1 MAKMLQFNQEALKS
15 ILEGMK
21 KLSRAVAATMGPKG
35 RNVVI
40 NKGGKSPLCTK
51 DGVTVAQEIFLK
63 DTFENVGAQLVKQAS
78 SKASDAAGDGTTTA
92 IVLAYAIYKEGMK
105 NVGAG
110 ANPMLLKKGMDK
122 AVAHLLTSLD
132 KLATPVVSDEEI
144 KQIATI
150 SANNDAEIGEIVAAA
165 MKRVG
170 QDGIIT
176 IAEAKGVDTIL
187 NVVEGMQIDKGYLSP
202 YFVNNAEK
210 MIVEYESPLILIT
223 DKKISQA
230 KELVPILE
238 KVKEIQRPLLIIAD
252 DMEEEVLTTLV
263 INKLGE
269 SPLPVCAIGAPSF
282 GDRRK
287 ALLEDIAILTGATL
301 ITENLGL
308 FVKNVGL
315 EVLGTAKSIKISKDS
330 ATIID
335 GFGDKKTIQNRIAF
349 LRAEIERETSDYA
362 KQHLEE
368 RLAKLSGGVAIINVG
383 AGTET
388 ALKEKKERVEDALHA
403 TRAAVKEGIVAGGG
417 VALLRAVKTLDSF
430 TCNGDEAVGVEIIRR
445 AAFAPAAAIAHN
457 CGKQGDLIAE
467 KVFEQEGNW
476 GYNGLTDQFSDLV
489 LDGVIDPVRVTKSAL
504 MHAAS
509 VSGMLLTITAVI
521 TEKPK
526 PKLKAVPSM
535 PNMDGMMGG
544 DMGGMMGGGMGGM
557 GF

>member
-15 ILEGMK
+15 ILEGIK
-21 KLSRAVAATMGPKG
+21 KLSKAVAATMGPKG

-51 DGVTVAQEIFLK
+51 DGVTVAQEIFLE
-63 DTFENVGAQLVKQAS
+63 DPFENVGAQLVKQAS
-78 SKASDAAGDGTTTA
+78 SRASDTAGDGTTTA
-92 IVLAYAIYKEGMK
+92 IVLAYAIYKEGMR
-105 NVGAG
+105 NVGSG

-122 AVAHLLTSLD
+122 AVAHLLIALD
-132 KLATPVVSDEEI
+132 KLAIPITSDEEI

-150 SANNDAEIGEIVAAA
+150 SANNDAEIGEIVAKA
-165 MKRVG
+165 MQKVG

-176 IAEAKGVDTIL
+176 IAEAKGIDTVL
-187 NVVEGMQIDKGYLSP
+187 TVVEGMQIDKGYLSP

-210 MIVEYESPLILIT
+210 MIVEYENPLILIT
-223 DKKISQA
+223 DKKLSQA

-238 KVKEIQRPLLIIAD
+238 KVKETKRPLLIIAD

-301 ITENLGL
+301 ITESLGL
-308 FVKNVGL
+308 FVKDVGL
-315 EVLGTAKSIKISKDS
+315 EALGTAKSIKILKDS

-335 GFGDKKTIQNRIAF
+335 GFGDKKTIQERIAF
-349 LRAEIERETSDYA
+349 LRAEIARETSEYA

-368 RLAKLSGGVAIINVG
+368 RLAKLSGGIAIINVG

-403 TRAAVKEGIVAGGG
+403 TRAAAKEGVVAG
-417 VALLRAVKTLDSF
+417 
-430 TCNGDEAVGVEIIRR
+430 
-445 AAFAPAAAIAHN
+445 
-457 CGKQGDLIAE
+457 
-467 KVFEQEGNW
+467 
-476 GYNGLTDQFSDLV
+476 
-489 LDGVIDPVRVTKSAL
+489 
-504 MHAAS
+504 
-509 VSGMLLTITAVI
+509 
-521 TEKPK
+521 
-526 PKLKAVPSM
+526 
-535 PNMDGMMGG
+535 
-544 DMGGMMGGGMGGM
+544 
-557 GF
+557 